1 MARTLKTAQVDTT
14 TQAQNTDATQSVD
27 WSKYRFQACRSV
39 LKRLHGQGYQLVMIA
54 EDGTV
59 AKSFGARDLNALTTT
74 VNITTSRYKDYRD
87 EVLTEEAFAE
97 KTDQSVGY
105 FLADSED
112 LTSAL

>member
-1 MARTLKTAQVDTT
+1 MARSMKNVTAE
-14 TQAQNTDATQSVD
+14 TQIDNATATATQNSD
-27 WSKYRFQACRSV
+27 WGKYRFQACRSV
-39 LKRLHGQGYQLVMIA
+39 LKRLHAQGYQLVMIA
-54 EDGTV
+54 EDGTTV
-59 AKSFGARDLNALTTT
+59 RNCGARDLNALTTT
-74 VNITTSRYKDYRD
+74 VNITASRYKDYRD